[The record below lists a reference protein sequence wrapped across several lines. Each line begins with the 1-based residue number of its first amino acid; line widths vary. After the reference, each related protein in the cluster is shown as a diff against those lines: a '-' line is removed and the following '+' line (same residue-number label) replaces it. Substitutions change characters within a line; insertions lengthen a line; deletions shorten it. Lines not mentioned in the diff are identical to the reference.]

1 MNDPYASDDRQL
13 ADAWSGPERPA
24 CQEAQ
29 VRGAMRRTF
38 ALVRE
43 VLGTIFRR
51 ATSVRRDSLNFF
63 PNLQSGFDP
72 EV

>member
-1 MNDPYASDDRQL
+1 MNDPHASDDRQL

-43 VLGTIFRR
+43 GFGNDLPASNLGAARFIE
-51 ATSVRRDSLNFF
+51 VF
-63 PNLQSGFDP
+63 PESPKWF
-72 EV
+72 